1 MQYSVHLYPTVRIKV
16 TGIEADSVAEA
27 VAKAEQSVDLHDVL
41 DNPKPAQS
49 NVEHIGWD
57 EGPNSFVLVD
67 PLDQKGEVIH
77 SESQWL
83 DGDGSPL
90 VDGKTP
96 VERKAEAADA
106 ARLFMT
112 ELLESVETL
121 TGIAEVHGPR
131 TLADLMYLQAAI
143 LEGGFIDHY
152 PEESAVAEIVAALPS
167 GERWTT
173 FIKTEYLLPRES
185 SGA

>member
-1 MQYSVHLYPTVRIKV
+1 MQYSVHLYPTVRVKV
-16 TGIEADSVAEA
+16 TGIEADSAA
-27 VAKAEQSVDLHDVL
+27 QALALAEQAVDLREVL

-57 EGPNSFVLVD
+57 EGPNNFVLVD
-67 PLDQKGEVIH
+67 PLDQRGEVIDG
-77 SESQWL
+77 QAQL
-83 DGDGSPL
+83 FDGDGTPL
-90 VDGKTP
+90 VDGKTL

-121 TGIAEVHGPR
+121 TGIAEAHGPR
-131 TLADLMYLQAAI
+131 TLADLMYLQGAI

-152 PEESAVAEIVAALPS
+152 PDESAVAEIAAALPS
-167 GERWTT
+167 GQRWAK